1 MLQMMSFSVR
11 RLYDEA
17 YRSLCELAGVREPC
31 LLAHEPRHRGRY
43 DERRARA
50 TAYLMERGIHALHSD
65 FRRTPAADTNIT
77 VVWAR
82 AGFDVAIER
91 VNWMFFPGPRV
102 PATMRGKGVQ
112 S

>member
-1 MLQMMSFSVR
+1 MSQIITFSIR

-31 LLAHEPRHRGRY
+31 LLEHEPMHRGRY

-50 TAYLMERGIHALHSD
+50 TAYLMERGMHALHSD
-65 FRRTPAADTNIT
+65 FHRTAAADTNIT

-82 AGFDVAIER
+82 AGYQVNAKR
-91 VNWMFFPGPRV
+91 VFWSFFPGPRV
-102 PATMRGKGVQ
+102 GKGKQ